1 MYMPEG
7 TYKTILGRK
16 KHEQS
21 TGRRLQ
27 DTHRSRTELL
37 QSKAGREASKAYRPQ
52 RKMVQ
57 SRRRLDP
64 LPEIQQSTS
73 QLKTNEKIKNAKL
86 CIPYNTSN
94 TSITC
99 TSDEA

>member
-1 MYMPEG
+1 MYMPKGSKHNGGKE
-7 TYKTILGRK
+7 
-16 KHEQS
+16 HEQS

-27 DTHRSRTELL
+27 NTHRPRTERL
-37 QSKAGREASKAYRPQ
+37 QSKAGSETSEAYRPQ

-64 LPEIQQSTS
+64 LPEIQQTTS
-73 QLKTNEKIKNAKL
+73 QLKSNEKIKNAKL
-86 CIPYNTSN
+86 CIPYNI
-94 TSITC
+94 SITR

>member
-37 QSKAGREASKAYRPQ
+37 QSKAGRQASKAYRPQ

-64 LPEIQQSTS
+64 LPEIQQTTS
-73 QLKTNEKIKNAKL
+73 QLKSNEKIKNTKL
-86 CIPYNTSN
+86 GIPYNI
-94 TSITC
+94 SITR

>member
-21 TGRRLQ
+21 TGRHLQ

-37 QSKAGREASKAYRPQ
+37 QSKAGRHASKAYRPQ

-64 LPEIQQSTS
+64 LPEIQQTTS

-86 CIPYNTSN
+86 CIPYNI
-94 TSITC
+94 SITR